1 MHGNERN
8 HLLATDSLDECLAH
22 PGNCKNN
29 VPPRN
34 QCKEHWNIDI
44 SGGLAN
50 DLKIHRFVY
59 RFAMSCSSRL
69 VWRLFSLCRAMR
81 MMCPVFALQ
90 YKIALSTDFH

>member
-34 QCKEHWNIDI
+34 QCKEHW
-44 SGGLAN
+44 
-50 DLKIHRFVY
+50 IHRY
-59 RFAMSCSSRL
+59 IWRSCKRPENTQIRVPLRNELLEQTRLALIFLVSSHAHDL
-69 VWRLFSLCRAMR
+69 PGF
-81 MMCPVFALQ
+81 CPT
-90 YKIALSTDFH
+90 I